1 METDRQEPTQTGN
14 EAPTNQTDQVD
25 RTETAQAN
33 SEARPLAVKT
43 YAFLRSFLTVSGWN
57 AASRA
62 SGIVREMLVFSLFG
76 ASVYS
81 DIYSI
86 VLKFPSFFRR
96 FFAEGALSAVLVP
109 HFSGLVAQNEQEHLR
124 HFARQMAS
132 VLAVGLLVF
141 VGVFEF
147 LMPAVVRLTVSG
159 LSQDAFVFPRLVY
172 YARWMF
178 PYIWFISMV
187 AFMSGILNSLHR
199 FAWSAAISIV
209 ANACSILILTFGRI
223 FEGHFTKDTLLL
235 MVSAGI
241 LVGGSL
247 QCLILWLN
255 CRKNGVTIRPVRPR
269 LTPEIR
275 KLLRLAVPGM
285 LGASVMQINVFV
297 DMWFASHLP
306 TGSVSYLSC
315 ADRLYQL
322 PLSLFGAALGTAL
335 LPSLSAYWKANQ
347 AEEALKSQ
355 SKAVAFSLLCT
366 LPAAVGLF
374 VLAGPITKMIYGHG
388 RFDAFA
394 VQQTMTALRAFVFAL
409 PFYVMSKVFSSVF
422 FAKKDMNTPV
432 LIALICVGVNVV
444 LNSLLQR
451 PFGHVGIAAA
461 TAASGLVNALLGSLL
476 LKRKGWFILE
486 RKQSLNMLKVTLASF
501 IMGVIVWGSQSFF
514 ESSFGAGFLGT
525 LATLLV
531 IIVGIVSYAWMVYGL
546 KVRM

>member
-14 EAPTNQTDQVD
+14 EAPTDQTDQVD

-124 HFARQMAS
+124 RFAQQMAS

-141 VGVFEF
+141 VSIFEF

-159 LSQDAFVFPRLVY
+159 LSQNTFVFPRLVY

-486 RKQSLNMLKVTLASF
+486 RKQALNMLKVTLASS
-501 IMGVIVWGSQSFF
+501 IMGLIVWGSQSLF
-514 ESSFGAGFLGT
+514 ESSFGAGFLRT

-531 IIVGIVSYAWMVYGL
+531 IIIGIVSYAWMVYGL
-546 KVRM
+546 RVRM